1 MVHQDGSRETWQH
14 DTHFRRRMK
23 KVDLD
28 GAIHRNDLQLGLI
41 LYPNMSILL
50 PASFGWNP

>member
-1 MVHQDGSRETWQH
+1 MGRATRTVTVVHQDGSRETWQH

-28 GAIHRNDLQLGLI
+28 GVIHRNDL
-41 LYPNMSILL
+41 
-50 PASFGWNP
+50 